1 MSNNL
6 NKLQRKS
13 ILLDGN
19 KSVYNG
25 SGSILKDNKNIFEQS
40 IHILNEHQLDSLFK
54 ATQRLLGDAD
64 VLMKIAEAKK
74 NCIHAQGWQFEQLEV
89 MKFNMDALQKGEYAI
104 FAQTTDS
111 MGQPHAAADILIKNT
126 NGAILDEAQLK
137 SCNDAAKSAF
147 ALADEKYQGMQ
158 RVAPSEQTEKI
169 SELYQK
175 RIDTGTLKAED
186 YRDAQNHLEKGVR
199 HGEITSGGTTQQEAI
214 EATDL
219 ERVGQIATEHKQEAL
234 LTELHRTGHQAGVL
248 GAAIG
253 GGMSMIGDGY
263 QLLSGQSDLT
273 VSEFLLKTT
282 THTVIGYTTSY
293 VTSVAA
299 RGVAH
304 TAQEYIA
311 ESTAKVLIKSNAHVA
326 VAAGAVKAGKSIYR
340 FLTDENMT
348 KEELCNEISHTALTG
363 AGAFYYGAVGQALI
377 PIPVVGALV
386 GSTVGYFIANIL
398 HQSGLFALGEAANV
412 KVARER
418 KEQIEQLCLAVIPQM
433 RAARLEMEQVLE
445 ENSVARKAFIANVFS
460 QMEDSILSVD
470 ADQYIQA
477 LNRLN
482 GAFGHDLG
490 FKSFEE
496 FDQLMQDDD
505 FVFQL

>member
-1 MSNNL
+1 MKNH
-6 NKLQRKS
+6 S
-13 ILLDGN
+13 IQTQE
-19 KSVYNG
+19 KSVRKQLNSSIDKKIENG
-25 SGSILKDNKNIFEQS
+25 QAIFEQS
-40 IHILNEHQLDSLFK
+40 IHILNEYQSDPLFQ
-54 ATQRLLGDAD
+54 ATQRLLNDAD
-64 VLMKIAEAKK
+64 VLMQIAEAKK

-89 MKFNMDALQKGEYAI
+89 MKFNMDAVQKEQYGI

-126 NGAILDEAQLK
+126 EGTVLREAQLK

-147 ALADEKYQGMQ
+147 ALADEKYEGIQ
-158 RVAPSEQTEKI
+158 RIAPSEQTEKI

-175 RIDTGTLKAED
+175 RIEAGTLKAQD
-186 YRDAQNHLEKGVR
+186 YQDAQNHLEKGVQ

-214 EATDL
+214 DATDL
-219 ERVGQIATEHKQEAL
+219 KHAEQIASAHKQEAL
-234 LTELHRTGHQAGVL
+234 LTELHRTGHQAGVT
-248 GAAIG
+248 GAVIG
-253 GGMSMIGDGY
+253 GGISIIGDGY
-263 QLLSGQSDLT
+263 QILSGKSDLT

-282 THTVIGYTTSY
+282 THTVKGYTTSY

-299 RGVAH
+299 RGVVH
-304 TAQEYIA
+304 TTQEYLA
-311 ESTAKVLIKSNAHVA
+311 ESTAKALIKSNAHIA

-348 KEELCNEISHTALTG
+348 KEELYNEINHTALTG

-377 PIPVVGALV
+377 PIPIIGALV
-386 GSTVGYFIANIL
+386 GSTVGYFMANVL
-398 HQSGLFALGEAANV
+398 HQSGLFALGEAARV

-433 RAARLEMEQVLE
+433 RAARLEMEQILE
-445 ENSVARKAFIANVFS
+445 ENRIARQVFIADVFS

-490 FKSFEE
+490 FKNFEE